1 VPDFCN
7 CGAELPA
14 DARFCHKCGKPQREE
29 DIPRPEIVET
39 PIILTPAA
47 PPPQV
52 AVNFRNLVA
61 LRVGFL
67 SAFLAF
73 VLSSLLPLLMVIWST
88 IGGFFSVYLYRRRTG
103 ERMTIG
109 RGARIGWITGIMM
122 FLIMAGVF
130 GLFMVLLSNVPG
142 GVNGMAEQLRGLGM
156 QKEKVDQ
163 FVQGI
168 QYLQNPLDALKALFT
183 MFVMVSV
190 ATTIGGALGARL
202 GERR

>member
-29 DIPRPEIVET
+29 DIPRPEIAET
-39 PIILTPAA
+39 PIILTPPA
-47 PPPQV
+47 PPPPV

>member
-29 DIPRPEIVET
+29 DIPRPEIAET
-39 PIILTPAA
+39 PIILTPPA